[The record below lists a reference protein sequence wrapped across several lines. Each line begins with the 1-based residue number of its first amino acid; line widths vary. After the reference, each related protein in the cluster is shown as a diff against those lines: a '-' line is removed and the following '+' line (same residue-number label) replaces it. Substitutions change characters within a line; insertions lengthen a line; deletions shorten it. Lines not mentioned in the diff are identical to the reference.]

1 MSDIRRL
8 YEILKLRL
16 GQLKTPVCPARLNV
30 EFMEI
35 PYTDNTIMCLD
46 YERSRFSDRAPS
58 KKYCPSCE
66 YNGDR
71 LRRNSNNEVKKG
83 IVEIIQKVV

>member
-8 YEILKLRL
+8 YEILKLRFE
-16 GQLKTPVCPARLNV
+16 QLKTPICPARLNV

-35 PYTDNTIMCLD
+35 PHTDNTIICLN
-46 YERSRFSDRAPS
+46 YERSRFSDRVPS